1 MLYANIKD
9 LNILYIED
17 DEVIS
22 SNFVSILT
30 RLGAKVS
37 HVTNYADAASKFDLG
52 YNDFDMIITDV
63 RLPSADTGL
72 DFARFVRAF
81 DKNKVIVVT
90 SAYAETDY
98 LLDAIE
104 YDVDKYFIKPFKESL
119 FFEYLDETAKKIKE
133 QKNNVAN
140 IVSIQNKIQTQ
151 TTSESVNL
159 QDGFVYSYTAKC
171 FMKNGEEIPL
181 TSQEIS
187 LIELLLENSG
197 KIVNYDQIQTHFTK
211 RNGKTI
217 SIDTLRTVTKNIRR
231 KTTHSIMSTLSNIGY
246 KMTPVN

>member
-1 MLYANIKD
+1 MLYTNIKD

-22 SNFVSILT
+22 HNFVSILT
-30 RLGAKVS
+30 RLGAKVT
-37 HVTNYADAASKFDLG
+37 HVTDYQEAASKFDLG
-52 YNDFDMIITDV
+52 YNDFDLIITDV

-81 DKNKVIVVT
+81 DKEKIIVVT

-133 QKNNVAN
+133 KRLSGKVEVEPKQRSSASDL
-140 IVSIQNKIQTQ
+140 I
-151 TTSESVNL
+151 EL
-159 QDGFVYSYTAKC
+159 QDGYCYSYTAKC
-171 FMKNGEEIPL
+171 FVKDGEEIPL
-181 TSQEIS
+181 TSQEIT
-187 LIELLLENSG
+187 LIELLLDNKS
-197 KIVNYDQIQTHFTK
+197 KIVDYDKIQSHFK
-211 RNGKTI
+211 QKNGKSIT
-217 SIDTLRTVTKNIRR
+217 IDTLRTVTKNIRR
-231 KTTHSIMSTLSNIGY
+231 KTAHSIMSTLSNIGY

>member
-1 MLYANIKD
+1 MLYTNIKD

-22 SNFVSILT
+22 HNFVSILT
-30 RLGAKVS
+30 RLGAKVT
-37 HVTNYADAASKFDLG
+37 HVTDYQEAAAKFDLG
-52 YNDFDMIITDV
+52 YNDFDLIITDV

-81 DKNKVIVVT
+81 DKEKIIVVT

-119 FFEYLDETAKKIKE
+119 FFEYLDETAKKIKDKRSLGKVEE
-133 QKNNVAN
+133 QSK
-140 IVSIQNKIQTQ
+140 QK
-151 TTSESVNL
+151 TSAPDLVEL
-159 QDGFVYSYTAKC
+159 QDGYYYSYTAKC
-171 FMKNGEEIPL
+171 FVKDGEEISL
-181 TSQEIS
+181 TSQEIT
-187 LIELLLENSG
+187 LIELLLENKG
-197 KIVNYDQIQTHFTK
+197 KIVDYDKIQNYFKQK
-211 RNGKTI
+211 NGKTI
-217 SIDTLRTVTKNIRR
+217 TIDTLRTVTKNIRR

-246 KMTPVN
+246 KMTPVS